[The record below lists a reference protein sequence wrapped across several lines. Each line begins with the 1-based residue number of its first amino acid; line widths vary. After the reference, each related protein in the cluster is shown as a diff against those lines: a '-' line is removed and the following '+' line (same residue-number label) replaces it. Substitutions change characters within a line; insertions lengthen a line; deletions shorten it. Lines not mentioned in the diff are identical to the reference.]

1 MPIDERIRI
10 ALCITSLAEGG
21 AERCLTQL
29 ALGLDEQQFVPCV
42 FSLGPRPTK
51 PSSRLVE
58 GLEAAGIEVEF
69 FAGRGSL
76 SAWQVTGQLR
86 DRLRAWRPDLVQT
99 FLWHANVLG
108 TLAAQAAGVP
118 HIVTGLRVAEP
129 GRPWRRP
136 LERWASRR
144 AERHVAVSRGVAD
157 FARERIGLAAEKI
170 VVIPNGIDVQQYA
183 APPADLRPLGVLPSR
198 RALLFVGRLEEQKGV
213 AELVD
218 HAPQL
223 FARLPQHD
231 LLLVGQG
238 PLAATIRRR
247 IDQLQL
253 SERVHLVGWRVD
265 VPNLLAAA
273 DALLVPSRWEGMSN
287 VVLEALASRLP
298 VVAFDVAGI
307 AELFDPR
314 QVVPRENWR
323 EFSERVAKVVG
334 NQTHRSELADAGR
347 ALVEREFSL
356 DQMIARYER
365 LYLELTTH

>member
-1 MPIDERIRI
+1 M
-10 ALCITSLAEGG
+10 
-21 AERCLTQL
+21 
-29 ALGLDEQQFVPCV
+29 
-42 FSLGPRPTK
+42 
-51 PSSRLVE
+51 
-58 GLEAAGIEVEF
+58 
-69 FAGRGSL
+69 
-76 SAWQVTGQLR
+76 TGQLR
-86 DRLRAWRPDLVQT
+86 DRLRAWQPVLVQT

-108 TLAAQAAGVP
+108 TLAAHAAGVL

-170 VVIPNGIDVQQYA
+170 VVIPNGIDVQQYP
-183 APPADLRPLGVLPSR
+183 APRADLRPLGVLPSR

-223 FARLPQHD
+223 LARLPKHD

-238 PLAATIRRR
+238 PLAATIHRR
-247 IDQLQL
+247 IGQLQL
-253 SERVHLVGWRVD
+253 SERVHLLGWRDD

-287 VVLEALASRLP
+287 VVLEAIASRLP
-298 VVAFDVAGI
+298 VVAFDLAGI
-307 AELFDPR
+307 AELLDPR
-314 QVVPRENWR
+314 QIVPQGNWR
-323 EFSERVAKVVG
+323 EFVERVVNTIG
-334 NQTHRSELADAGR
+334 TGTLRRDLGEAGR
-347 ALVEREFSL
+347 AIVDREFSL

-365 LYLELTTH
+365 LYRELAAR